1 MLGQITVV
9 ELAQRLATEA
19 DTLQLIDVREPEEWA
34 IAHLPHF
41 TLLPLSAFPQWS
53 PQICQLLDPNRET
66 LVLCHHGVR
75 SAQMGHWLIQQGFRD
90 VKNVVGGID
99 AYAAAVDPTLPRY

>member
-9 ELAQRLATEA
+9 ELAERLATEA
-19 DTLQLIDVREPEEWA
+19 ETLQLIDVREPEEWA

-53 PQICQLLDPNRET
+53 PQIGQLLDPDRKPWF
-66 LVLCHHGVR
+66 
-75 SAQMGHWLIQQGFRD
+75 SATTVCDRHKWVTG
-90 VKNVVGGID
+90 
-99 AYAAAVDPTLPRY
+99 

>member
-1 MLGQITVV
+1 MLGQVTVV

-34 IAHLPHF
+34 IARLPHF
-41 TLLPLSAFPQWS
+41 TPLPLSAFPQWS
-53 PQICQLLDPNRET
+53 PQICQLFDPDRET

-75 SAQMGHWLIQQGFRD
+75 SAQMGHWLIQQGFRN
-90 VKNVVGGID
+90 VKNIVGGID
-99 AYAAAVDPTLPRY
+99 AYAAVVDPTLPRY